1 MRALALLFVFAVVFA
16 CIAVVAAPACA
27 PLTDNV
33 CLGDRVNALLSE
45 DGGAK
50 RAQACSRCLQQKP
63 CCDVL
68 GACDD
73 TKDCPSEF
81 QNMHRCVLAH
91 GPAGEADCKAA
102 LVGSQSQALYACERS
117 QCGAE
122 CGIPS
127 CNLDPSVV
135 LFVSPSC
142 DRCISGA
149 CCDSVNACYK
159 NRACKLFLECITDHC
174 PVTIGSSMSRVETL
188 PPEVRAASVAGVCGD
203 AGVDQDA
210 ARAQFDPGPCLD
222 RCLQEFTPPDTADDR
237 AARCLAVGVYAC
249 GAGASC
255 GASCM
260 TDGGGTIGRYPE
272 DDAGLN

>member
-1 MRALALLFVFAVVFA
+1 MRALALFFVFAVVFA

-27 PLTDNV
+27 PLKDNV
-33 CLGDRVNALLSE
+33 CLGDRVNALLVDAS
-45 DGGAK
+45 DTRGA
-50 RAQACSRCLQQKP
+50 ACSRCLQEKP

-73 TKDCPSEF
+73 DPVCPGEF
-81 QNMHRCVLAH
+81 KAMHECVLNG
-91 GPAGEADCKAA
+91 GPAKEADCKTA
-102 LVGSQSQALYACERS
+102 LGHPQSEALYACERA

-135 LFVSPSC
+135 LFVSPTC

-174 PVTIGSSMSRVETL
+174 PVTIGLSMSRVETL
-188 PPEVRAASVAGVCGD
+188 SPELRAASVAGVCGD

-210 ARAQFDPGPCLD
+210 SRGQFDPGPCLD
-222 RCLQEFTPPDTADDR
+222 RCFAEFAPADTADDR
-237 AARCLAVGVYAC
+237 AARCLAVGVYSC
-249 GAGASC
+249 GAGAKC
-255 GASCM
+255 GGACT
-260 TDGGGTIGRYPE
+260 TDGGATIGRYPE